1 MTLEYLIVWDLTAR
15 TCSLHS
21 ENPQLKSEILIKSVA
36 IELNPAGCNPTRIEG
51 LSFRERLLAYVD
63 LTKPR
68 ITFLIVLTSAAGF
81 CLAAKGGLDYLR
93 FTHAMLAIA
102 LLSSGIATLNQYME
116 RDLDS
121 LMRRTM
127 VRPLPS
133 GKLAPGEALIFGA
146 VLTAI
151 AEVYLALLVNPLTAL
166 LGLTVVAGYLFMYTP
181 LKTRTTL
188 STVVGAFPGAM
199 PPLIGWTAATG
210 QMSTGSWVLF
220 AILFLWQFP
229 HFLAIAWMYREDYG
243 RAGIMMLPV
252 VEPEGRITGQQIV
265 AYTLM
270 LLPVSLLPTLIGIS
284 GKVYFYG
291 AIVLGSLFLLCSI
304 SAALSKSRQQAR
316 RLLLASVLY
325 LPLLFGLMVLN
336 QL

>member
-1 MTLEYLIVWDLTAR
+1 V
-15 TCSLHS
+15 
-21 ENPQLKSEILIKSVA
+21 KSEILIKSAA
-36 IELNPAGCNPTRIEG
+36 IELNPASAVEARVEG
-51 LSFRERLLAYVD
+51 LRLRERVQAYLD

-81 CLAAKGGLDYLR
+81 CLGAKGSLDYLL
-93 FTHAMLAIA
+93 FTHAMLGIA

-116 RDLDS
+116 RSLDS

-127 VRPLPS
+127 TRPLPS
-133 GKLAPGEALIFGA
+133 GKLAPFEALVFGTA
-146 VLTAI
+146 LTLI

-166 LGLTVVAGYLFMYTP
+166 FGLTVVAGYLFMYTP
-181 LKTRTTL
+181 LKTRSTL

-199 PPLIGWTAATG
+199 PPLMGWTAASNELTTG
-210 QMSTGSWVLF
+210 AWVLF

-229 HFLAIAWMYREDYG
+229 HFLAIAWMYKEDYG
-243 RAGIMMLPV
+243 RAGICMLPV

-265 AYTLM
+265 AYTVM
-270 LLPVSLLPTLIGIS
+270 LLPVSLLPTLLGIS
-284 GKVYFYG
+284 GRVYFYG
-291 AIVLGSLFLLCSI
+291 AILLGSLFLVSSI
-304 SAALSKSRQQAR
+304 SAAVSKSRQQAR

-336 QL
+336 Q

>member
-1 MTLEYLIVWDLTAR
+1 V
-15 TCSLHS
+15 
-21 ENPQLKSEILIKSVA
+21 KSEVLIKSVA
-36 IELNPAGCNPTRIEG
+36 IELNPGGAAGPCAPELTR
-51 LSFRERLLAYVD
+51 RERALAYVE

-68 ITFLIVLTSAAGF
+68 ITFLIVLTAAAGF
-81 CLAAKGGLDYLR
+81 CLGARGGVDYVR
-93 FTHAMLAIA
+93 FAHAMLGIA

-116 RDLDS
+116 RDLDA

-127 VRPLPS
+127 TRPLPS
-133 GKLAPGEALIFGA
+133 GKLNASEALLFGA
-146 VLTAI
+146 GLTLL
-151 AEVYLALLVNPLTAL
+151 AEVYLAVLVNPLTAL
-166 LGLTVVAGYLFMYTP
+166 FGLAVVAGYLFMYTP

-199 PPLIGWTAATG
+199 PPLMGWTAASNEVTAG
-210 QMSTGSWVLF
+210 AWVLF
-220 AILFLWQFP
+220 SILFLWQFP

-243 RAGIMMLPV
+243 RAGIRMLPV
-252 VEPEGRITGQQIV
+252 VEPEGRVTGQQIV

-270 LLPVSLLPTLIGIS
+270 LVPVSLLPTVLGIS
-284 GKVYFYG
+284 GRVYLYG
-291 AIVLGSLFLLCSI
+291 AVALGLLFLFSSV

-336 QL
+336 QY